1 MSHQSYI
8 EGMIDHV
15 QTEMLAE
22 FTGKDGH
29 KCQLIDATRI
39 KARQAAEPLP
49 GQANIFKG
57 GTDAS

>member
-1 MSHQSYI
+1 
-8 EGMIDHV
+8 MIDHV

-22 FTGKDGH
+22 FTGKDGR

-39 KARQAAEPLP
+39 KARLAAEPLP